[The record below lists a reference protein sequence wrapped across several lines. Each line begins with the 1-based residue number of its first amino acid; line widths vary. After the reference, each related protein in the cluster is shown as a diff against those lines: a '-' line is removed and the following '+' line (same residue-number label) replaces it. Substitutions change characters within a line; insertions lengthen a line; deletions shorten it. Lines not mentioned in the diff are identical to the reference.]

1 MNNLFNIEGKT
12 ILVTGASSGIGKEIA
27 IQCANE
33 RANVIITGRDSNR
46 LLETSNQMSFNNK
59 QIVCDLNNEDNIT
72 QLIQSLPELDGV
84 VFCAGA
90 VEFSPVRLINLK
102 KINNLFSI
110 NFNSQVILTQQ
121 LLKYKKIKPNSSLVY
136 ISSISSKVGVVGTAI
151 YASTK
156 AALNAF
162 VRVTASELS
171 NQKIRVNSICP
182 GTVITPMGEKAVSM
196 SEGIENIYPL
206 GLGKPIDVAGPSIFL
221 LSDAS
226 KWITGTELILDGGL
240 TLTSK

>member
-1 MNNLFNIEGKT
+1 MSNLFNIKGKT

-33 RANVIITGRDSNR
+33 GANVIITGRDNNR
-46 LLETSNQMSFNNK
+46 LLETLNQISLGNSV
-59 QIVCDLNNEDNIT
+59 ICDLNNEEEIT
-72 QLIQSLPELDGV
+72 QLVQSLPELDGV
-84 VFCAGA
+84 VFCAGI
-90 VEFSPVRLINLK
+90 VEFIPVRLINLK
-102 KINNLFSI
+102 KINNIFTT
-110 NFNSQVILTQQ
+110 NFNSQAILTQQ
-121 LLKYKKIKPNSSLVY
+121 LLKFKKIKPNSSLVY
-136 ISSISSKVGVVGTAI
+136 ISSISSKVGVVGTAL

-171 NQKIRVNSICP
+171 NQKIRVNSVCP
-182 GTVITPMGEKAVSM
+182 GTVITPMGEKAINM
-196 SEGIENIYPL
+196 SEGIENYYPL

-226 KWITGTELILDGGL
+226 KWITGTELVLDGGL
-240 TLTSK
+240 TLT